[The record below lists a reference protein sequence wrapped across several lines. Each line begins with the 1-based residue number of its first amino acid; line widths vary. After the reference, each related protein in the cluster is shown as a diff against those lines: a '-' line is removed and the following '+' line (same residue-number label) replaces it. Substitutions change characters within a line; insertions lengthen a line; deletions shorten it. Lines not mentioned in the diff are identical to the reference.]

1 MKFRYEY
8 RTRDN
13 AKHEGVIDAPDREG
27 VFAALK
33 AQGVRPSFV
42 AEVPGFFNKLF
53 GKGKRW
59 IAIGLLSACLV
70 AALALVFTYQSLV
83 EEANPLT
90 AGRNQVYGDPS
101 ALQAHEANGWAEVLP
116 DAGDRLLA
124 AFAQPGRDAPPVDLK
139 SLPSVGT
146 SFVGISAD
154 DPAEAVQM
162 KRIVNGM
169 KTELADYLAAGG
181 TVALYVERLVER
193 QKVEKNIRL
202 YKIGEMERLKGLVES
217 DRVRAA
223 EKWRKLNEELRAFGL
238 RTLEMPEDFL

>member
-13 AKHEGVIDAPDREG
+13 ARHEGVIDAPDREG
-27 VFAALK
+27 VYAALK

-59 IAIGLLSACLV
+59 LAIGVLSAMCGV
-70 AALALVFTYQSLV
+70 LAVVVGRVVLNAPQ
-83 EEANPLT
+83 PLT
-90 AGRNQVYGDPS
+90 STPRHQIYGDPS
-101 ALQAHEANGWAEVLP
+101 ILQSCEANGWAEVLP

-124 AFAQPGRDAPPVDLK
+124 AFAQPGRDAPAVDLK
-139 SLPSVGT
+139 NLPPVGT
-146 SFVGISAD
+146 AFVGISAD

-181 TVALYVERLVER
+181 TVALYVERLLDR

-202 YKIGEMERLKGLVES
+202 YKIGEMERLKGLVET
-217 DRVRAA
+217 DRARAA
-223 EKWRKLNEELRAFGL
+223 EKWRKLNDELRAFGL
-238 RTLEMPEDFL
+238 CPLEMPEDFL